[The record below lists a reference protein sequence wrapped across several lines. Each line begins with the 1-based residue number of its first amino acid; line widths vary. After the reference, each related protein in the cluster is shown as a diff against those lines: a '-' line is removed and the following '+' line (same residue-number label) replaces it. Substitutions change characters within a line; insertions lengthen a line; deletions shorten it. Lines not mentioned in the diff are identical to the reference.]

1 EGLIPAELYGNEIE
15 NQHLSVDAK
24 SFNKA
29 FDQAGENTLVD
40 LTVDGKVLPV
50 LIHAVQTHYLSG
62 DVIAI
67 DFYAPNLSEEVTVSV
82 PIVFKGESPAV
93 KGGDGIFVPSLEELE
108 VECLPTAIPHEF
120 EVDISSLA
128 KVGDSILV
136 KDIAVPAGVKVAVE
150 GETSV
155 ASIAAKMTE
164 EEDAAMSAEADVAAV
179 SVEGEKKEDEAVEG
193 SESAEASE

>member
-1 EGLIPAELYGNEIE
+1 M
-15 NQHLSVDAK
+15 
-24 SFNKA
+24 
-29 FDQAGENTLVD
+29 
-40 LTVDGKVLPV
+40 
-50 LIHAVQTHYLSG
+50 
-62 DVIAI
+62 
-67 DFYAPNLSEEVTVSV
+67 
-82 PIVFKGESPAV
+82 
-93 KGGDGIFVPSLEELE
+93 PSLEELE

-179 SVEGEKKEDEAVEG
+179 SVEGEKKEDEAAEG
-193 SESAEASE
+193 AESAEASE